1 LLPPALPAA
10 LCWRINHLGAYLKLR
25 EALGD
30 AATTGPKDLL
40 IVGAGL
46 IGSELAND
54 LALGGHRV
62 TLLDVQG
69 EPLARWHAAQAGSQV
84 LQAWKDLPIRF
95 VGGVKVAS
103 VERLAL
109 NAERLWHPQ
118 PAGTACAGQTT
129 RLRITTECGQ
139 HFAADEVIVA
149 AGLQTPSR
157 LARSANLAW
166 ADGIA
171 VDPHSVLL
179 VGQELARQHHVHAVA
194 LGVGLAHDVH
204 AEVDGAHDA
213 VAELFVD
220 QFLDG
225 GAVHADDLVP
235 AVDQR
240 VGRHGV
246 GSEPL

>member
-1 LLPPALPAA
+1 
-10 LCWRINHLGAYLKLR
+10 
-25 EALGD
+25 
-30 AATTGPKDLL
+30 
-40 IVGAGL
+40 
-46 IGSELAND
+46 
-54 LALGGHRV
+54 
-62 TLLDVQG
+62 
-69 EPLARWHAAQAGSQV
+69 QV

-95 VGGVKVAS
+95 VGGVKVAN

-171 VDPHSVLL
+171 VDPHTLRTSD
-179 VGQELARQHHVHAVA
+179 ERIHAMGDCVT
-194 LGVGLAHDVH
+194 
-204 AEVDGAHDA
+204 
-213 VAELFVD
+213 
-220 QFLDG
+220 LDG
-225 GAVHADDLVP
+225 QASRFIEPIFRQATTIAATITACAPVP
-235 AVDQR
+235 YEVRPTIVR
-240 VGRHGV
+240 VKTT
-246 GSEPL
+246 SLPLTLH

>member
-1 LLPPALPAA
+1 
-10 LCWRINHLGAYLKLR
+10 
-25 EALGD
+25 
-30 AATTGPKDLL
+30 
-40 IVGAGL
+40 
-46 IGSELAND
+46 
-54 LALGGHRV
+54 
-62 TLLDVQG
+62 
-69 EPLARWHAAQAGSQV
+69 V

-171 VDPHSVLL
+171 VDPHTLRTSD
-179 VGQELARQHHVHAVA
+179 ERIHAMGDCVT
-194 LGVGLAHDVH
+194 
-204 AEVDGAHDA
+204 
-213 VAELFVD
+213 
-220 QFLDG
+220 LDG
-225 GAVHADDLVP
+225 QASRFIEPICRQDDHHTAACTARTCPTAPHSRGRPWGRAGATMSMLKSMALMMPSPNSSWISSLMVVP
-235 AVDQR
+235 YTLTISYQR
-240 VGRHGV
+240 
-246 GSEPL
+246 